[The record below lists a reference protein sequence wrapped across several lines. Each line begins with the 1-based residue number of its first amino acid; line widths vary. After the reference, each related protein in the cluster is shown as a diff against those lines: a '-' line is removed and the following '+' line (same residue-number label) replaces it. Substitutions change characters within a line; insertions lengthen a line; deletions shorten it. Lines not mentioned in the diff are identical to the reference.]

1 MKNDSLD
8 FMKEIKIF
16 NKLADERKD
25 EIFELS
31 KEVNHDNLV
40 FNYKHKN
47 KNLKTFN
54 DFTDVVN
61 LYEKI
66 KKLI

>member
-16 NKLADERKD
+16 NKLVDERKD
-25 EIFELS
+25 ETFELS
-31 KEVNHDNLV
+31 KEVSLDNLV
-40 FNYKHKN
+40 FKYKHKN
-47 KNLKTFN
+47 KNVKTFN

-66 KKLI
+66 KKVI

>member
-16 NKLADERKD
+16 NKLVDERKD
-25 EIFELS
+25 ETFELS
-31 KEVNHDNLV
+31 KEVSLDNLV

-47 KNLKTFN
+47 KNVKTFN

-66 KKLI
+66 KKVI